1 MRRASDIGVGPDP
14 GGTGH
19 AAINFT
25 GTGASSGDTW
35 ITVYDTTPAD
45 ASVQNTFG
53 SVNLS
58 ADVLIHTYNN
68 RKAAGLVALF
78 NEGAGQKGLA
88 LLLFDSGNSDS
99 LAVGTVDKASA
110 AFTGLATAALSGNVV
125 ENAWYRVTMTVSVSG
140 GNVTVSGKAFRH
152 ATPTDPSSPLGTQ
165 VGTVNFSGALPA
177 GVAGTGEVG
186 IAAAA
191 YSAAVDSSVTNF
203 TINP

>member
-1 MRRASDIGVGPDP
+1 
-14 GGTGH
+14 
-19 AAINFT
+19 
-25 GTGASSGDTW
+25 
-35 ITVYDTTPAD
+35 VYDTTPAD

-99 LAVGTVDKASA
+99 LALGTVEQASA
-110 AFTGLATAALSGNVV
+110 AFTALSTAALSGSVV
-125 ENAWYRVTMTVSVSG
+125 ENVWYRVTMSVSVSG
-140 GNVTVSGKAFRH
+140 GTVAVTGKVFRH
-152 ATPTDPSSPLGTQ
+152 ATPSDPSSPLGTQ
-165 VGTVNFSGALPA
+165 VGTVSFNGALPA

-191 YSAAVDSSVTNF
+191 YSAAVDSSVTNV
-203 TINP
+203 TIGP